1 MKKMMCITAIITA
14 FMLLVPLA
22 VLGEGSDSEVAVTQ
36 TAAVV
41 KTEKKKTDIFKVYN
55 HETKEITEMSAD
67 DYIFCVVAAEMPALY
82 NVEAIKAQAVASYTY
97 ACYKR
102 EENKS
107 KEYDISTD
115 FNTDQSFKTE
125 EKARA
130 DWGENAQEYVNKIKN
145 AIKEVSSEKITYKGE
160 TILAVYHAVSS
171 GVTYSAE
178 DVWGKKIDYLK
189 SVDSAGDKT
198 AKKYMQTFE
207 FPESELKE
215 KLGSLISKPK
225 DNTPLLGEVKAKEN
239 GLVEYVKVYG
249 NKIKGSDIRTAL
261 GLASSN
267 FKFEKNDG
275 KYIFTTLGYGH
286 GVGMSQN
293 GANVLANEG
302 KNYKQILKHY
312 YTGTKISK

>member
-22 VLGEGSDSEVAVTQ
+22 VLGEGSDSETTVTQ
-36 TAAVV
+36 VAAVV
-41 KTEKKKTDIFKVYN
+41 KTEKKKTDVFKVYN
-55 HETKEITEMSAD
+55 HESKEITQMSAD

-82 NVEAIKAQAVASYTY
+82 DVEAIKAQAVASYTY

-102 EENKS
+102 EENKA

-115 FNTDQSFKTE
+115 FNADQSFKTE
-125 EKARA
+125 EKART
-130 DWGENAQEYVNKIKN
+130 DWGENADEYVKKIKD
-145 AIKEVSSEKITYKGE
+145 AIKEVSGEKITYKGE
-160 TILAVYHAVSS
+160 VILAVYHAVSS

-178 DVWGKKIDYLK
+178 DVWGKKIEYLK
-189 SVDSAGDKT
+189 SVDSSGDKT

-207 FPESELKE
+207 FSESDLKE
-215 KLGSLISKPK
+215 KLSSLVTNPK
-225 DNTPLLGEVKAKEN
+225 DNTPLLGEVNAKEN

-249 NKIKGSDIRTAL
+249 QKVKGSDIRTAL

-267 FKFEKNDG
+267 FKFEKTDG
-275 KYIFTTLGYGH
+275 RYIFTTLGYGH

-312 YTGTKISK
+312 YEGTKISK